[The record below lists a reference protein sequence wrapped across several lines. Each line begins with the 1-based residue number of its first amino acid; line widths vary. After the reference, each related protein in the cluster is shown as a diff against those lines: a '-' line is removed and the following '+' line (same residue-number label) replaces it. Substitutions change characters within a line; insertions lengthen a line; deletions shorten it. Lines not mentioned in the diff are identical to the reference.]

1 MTQQNPAPTTRS
13 LGTTMTVAAWLL
25 VLGVLTVYFSGFL
38 DAQDNPN
45 QLVSGA
51 VAPHGVREIKL
62 KQNRQGHYVATGEI
76 NGKSVRFLLDT
87 GATEVSVP
95 QDLAEYLGLRR
106 GRPQTVW
113 TANGSIVTYDSRL
126 DEVRLG
132 PIALRGVGAHI
143 NPHMDG
149 EEVLLGMSFL
159 KDLELVQRESE
170 LTIRQRPSLN

>member
-1 MTQQNPAPTTRS
+1 M
-13 LGTTMTVAAWLL
+13 
-25 VLGVLTVYFSGFL
+25 
-38 DAQDNPN
+38 
-45 QLVSGA
+45 
-51 VAPHGVREIKL
+51 
-62 KQNRQGHYVATGEI
+62 
-76 NGKSVRFLLDT
+76 LDT

-95 QDLAEYLGLRR
+95 QELAEYLGLRR

-113 TANGSIVTYDSRL
+113 TANGSIVTYGSRL

-149 EEVLLGMSFL
+149 KEVLLGMSFL

-170 LTIRQRPSLN
+170 LTIRQGPSLN